1 LQSLG
6 VQVTLNV
13 GEASGMNFVSRILK
27 RIIFAALCVGV
38 PYFAYKLIYPD
49 YTYRYR
55 LELTLALDGK
65 PYTGSSVIEVR
76 WVGGPSIS
84 HQGAY
89 AADGSVYG
97 QAPLI
102 DLGTRGI
109 LIVGLTNA
117 DSGSPHDAV
126 PALFL
131 GAAAFGNDSSYKK
144 LPSLELETG
153 RRDLKPDN
161 WPRLMWLPDRLDRT
175 SARKIAPEKIE
186 SIFGPGARFTNAFVE
201 MTSDPIVI
209 DIDKKLPWYRAW
221 ADECRRQPFETYE
234 PGIVIL
240 RPNMLIGDA
249 S

>member
-1 LQSLG
+1 VDEARG
-6 VQVTLNV
+6 VKFN
-13 GEASGMNFVSRILK
+13 SRMLK
-27 RIIFAALCVGV
+27 WIIFAALCIGV
-38 PYFAYKLIYPD
+38 PYFAYNLIYPD

-55 LELTLALDGK
+55 LELTLELDGK

-76 WVGGPSIS
+76 WIGGPSIS

-89 AADGSVYG
+89 AASGFVYG

-109 LIVGLTNA
+109 LIVGLINA

-144 LPSLELETG
+144 LPSLVRETG

-175 SARKIAPEKIE
+175 SARKIAPEEIE
-186 SIFGPGARFTNAFVE
+186 SVFGPGARFTSAFAE
-201 MTSDPIVI
+201 MTSDPIMI
-209 DIDKKLPWYRAW
+209 DIDKKLPWYRVW
-221 ADECRRQPFETYE
+221 ADGYRRQPLAIYDR
-234 PGIVIL
+234 PGIVTL

-249 S
+249 P